1 MENQDIKKGEPFDS
15 AQGKLK
21 ELELK
26 CEEYLNGWK
35 RERADFLNYKK
46 DEMERIGNI
55 LKYANE
61 EIILNILPIL
71 DNIERAE
78 SELPEGLRRAENGSK
93 EAIEWTK
100 GFLQIKNQI
109 QEFLKREG
117 IEPIETLGKLF
128 DPNMMESV
136 ESIEKEGIEPGIV
149 VEELEKGYTMHG
161 KLIRPAKVK
170 ISK

>member
-1 MENQDIKKGEPFDS
+1 MEDQDIKKGEPFNS

-21 ELELK
+21 ELEVK

-78 SELPEGLRRAENGSK
+78 SELPEKLKKPSFAKASEGQGGNNR
-93 EAIEWTK
+93 AIEWVQ
-100 GFLQIKNQI
+100 GFLQIK
-109 QEFLKREG
+109 
-117 IEPIETLGKLF
+117 
-128 DPNMMESV
+128 
-136 ESIEKEGIEPGIV
+136 
-149 VEELEKGYTMHG
+149 
-161 KLIRPAKVK
+161 
-170 ISK
+170 